1 MPRPNHKL
9 RRTCLGCMQ
18 RDAKLEMTRLAVVG
32 NAIAVDKEACLSGR
46 GGYLHRR
53 ADCVEKFVRSKV
65 KEFRS
70 LRRRM
75 SLDERL
81 KIAELIRTP
90 LDSNAALE

>member
-1 MPRPNHKL
+1 
-9 RRTCLGCMQ
+9 
-18 RDAKLEMTRLAVVG
+18 
-32 NAIAVDKEACLSGR
+32 
-46 GGYLHRR
+46 LHRR

>member
-1 MPRPNHKL
+1 MRRPNHKL
-9 RRTCLGCMQ
+9 QRTCLGCMQ
-18 RDAKLEMTRLAVVG
+18 RDAKLEMTRLAIVG
-32 NAIAVDKEACLSGR
+32 NTIAVDRDACLPGR

-53 ADCVEKFVRSKV
+53 AECVEKFIRSKV

-70 LRRRM
+70 LRRRI

-90 LDSNAALE
+90 LASNAALE